1 LYLQRNILH
10 ALAKQLFF
18 LCLAY
23 SQNSF
28 AQSFKVMAS
37 EQTIAKILS
46 GKRAQKKLEASA
58 TSMISSFNTAANTAT
73 EAELEWISNTL
84 RLNMTLMY
92 RIAGMLKNDALI
104 SLLDGTLAVDDPG
117 ESELPPAKRPRV
129 SLRASIK
136 KFKHLSQA
144 IGLPFAVLYHL
155 EPSVFHTELDWGDCD
170 LIGIL
175 ARAVGAN
182 RETDL
187 PSKHF
192 HGIECVPSLKQA
204 LKLRYNELDSLYTNM
219 SPEMIKKGI
228 YQVKDAGK
236 TIVCLMKITA
246 PLEQTESAFP
256 EISFGENASYI
267 RIDDRFDP
275 ASSIHFKMNERALTM
290 TDVKG
295 SFEKM
300 GVVFNLSSAAR
311 WVMQNCFVLKIVPSS
326 PSNGGRVV
334 GAVARLRNSQSGSRT
349 ASSQYSVAG
358 VLHRRIA
365 EKKGL

>member
-228 YQVKDAGK
+228 GRCSPCG
-236 TIVCLMKITA
+236 TLMMSLASAMSCAQIASARSIT
-246 PLEQTESAFP
+246 TWSVY
-256 EISFGENASYI
+256 S
-267 RIDDRFDP
+267 
-275 ASSIHFKMNERALTM
+275 RALAA
-290 TDVKG
+290 G
-295 SFEKM
+295 EA
-300 GVVFNLSSAAR
+300 NEASALCAQCR
-311 WVMQNCFVLKIVPSS
+311 RPMPRPSS
-326 PSNGGRVV
+326 TTGCSCWICGDWCCSTICQRKHQGSVHPVEDTMGPLV
-334 GAVARLRNSQSGSRT
+334 GM
-349 ASSQYSVAG
+349 
-358 VLHRRIA
+358 
-365 EKKGL
+365 